1 MLVNFRFLY
10 IALVTPALIVW
21 QSHPSQSLLYLT
33 FYALEGFEYG
43 ISVGRGKTERP
54 VIVFG
59 CQMPCPLS

>member
-1 MLVNFRFLY
+1 MLVKFRFLY
-10 IALVTPALIVW
+10 IALVTPALVVW

-43 ISVGRGKTERP
+43 RRVKTKRP

-59 CQMPCPLS
+59 CQMPLPLS